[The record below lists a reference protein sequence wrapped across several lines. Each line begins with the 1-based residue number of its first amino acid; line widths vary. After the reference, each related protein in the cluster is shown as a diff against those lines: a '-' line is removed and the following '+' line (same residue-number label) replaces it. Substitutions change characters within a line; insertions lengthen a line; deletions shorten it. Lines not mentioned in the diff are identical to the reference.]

1 MASIEIM
8 QKTYCA
14 VVHYVALLGHMQKLT
29 IMLVNQLLYGLCF
42 TLTDHDCYL
51 FWKEKWENDFTF
63 LPNKHN

>member
-29 IMLVNQLLYGLCF
+29 ITLVNQLLYGLCF
-42 TLTDHDCYL
+42 TLTEHDCYL
-51 FWKEKWENDFTF
+51 F
-63 LPNKHN
+63 